1 MEPSAVQAIK
11 MAIVGA
17 SGLSKDALH
26 IYVGLAVALAA
37 CTVLRRPLG
46 SWTPVLAALAVAMAG
61 ELLDMRDDIASLGYW
76 RWSASLHDMANTV
89 FWPAVL
95 AALARGSSVLGRRP

>member
-26 IYVGLAVALAA
+26 IYVG
-37 CTVLRRPLG
+37 
-46 SWTPVLAALAVAMAG
+46 LAVAMAG

-95 AALARGSSVLGRRP
+95 AALARWSSVLGRRP

>member
-46 SWTPVLAALAVAMAG
+46 SWTPVLAALA
-61 ELLDMRDDIASLGYW
+61 
-76 RWSASLHDMANTV
+76 RW
-89 FWPAVL
+89 
-95 AALARGSSVLGRRP
+95 SSVLGRRP

>member
-46 SWTPVLAALAVAMAG
+46 SWTPVCAP
-61 ELLDMRDDIASLGYW
+61 RAS
-76 RWSASLHDMANTV
+76 
-89 FWPAVL
+89 
-95 AALARGSSVLGRRP
+95 